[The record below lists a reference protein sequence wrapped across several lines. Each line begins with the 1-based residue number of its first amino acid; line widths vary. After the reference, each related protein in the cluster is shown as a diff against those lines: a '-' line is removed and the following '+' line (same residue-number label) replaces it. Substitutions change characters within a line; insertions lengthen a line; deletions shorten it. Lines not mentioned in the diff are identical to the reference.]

1 MSFRKEAGTIGHY
14 FSQDNDQLESR
25 RRTIRFHVLDRD
37 YELVTDNGVFSKSAL
52 DFGTRVL
59 LENLGRVSGPDVLDL
74 GCGYGPIGIVAARN
88 FGWRVVMADVNP
100 RAVELAKDNAAA
112 YHLDST
118 VVQSD
123 GFSHL
128 TGSFDAILMNP
139 PIRTGKKIVYGLF
152 AAAKDHLKAG
162 GRLMLVIQK
171 KQGADSALVFLRTLF
186 AKVDLVAKDA
196 GYRVFVC
203 ENI

>member
-25 RRTIRFHVLDRD
+25 RRTIRFHVLNRD

-59 LENLGRVSGPDVLDL
+59 LENLDRVSGPDVLDL
-74 GCGYGPIGIVAARN
+74 GCGYGPIGIVAARS

-112 YHLDST
+112 YHLDLT

-123 GFSHL
+123 GFARVS
-128 TGSFDAILMNP
+128 GSFDAILMNP
-139 PIRTGKKIVYGLF
+139 PIRAGKKIVYGLF
-152 AAAKDHLKAG
+152 SAARDHLKSG

-171 KQGADSALVFLRTLF
+171 KQGAESALVFLRTLF
-186 AKVDLVAKDA
+186 AKVDPVARDA
-196 GYRVFVC
+196 GYRVFLC
-203 ENI
+203 ENV